1 VTVFLTHTPE
11 AFAGYYGERARA
23 ALAAMTGVR
32 MNPTGRV
39 LSPEDLAREAQ
50 GCAIIV
56 SDRQT
61 AAPAEFF
68 AAAPESLVAYLRCA
82 VDIRNIDVAAASRAG
97 ILVTRATPGFA
108 ASVAELALG
117 YMVDLARGV
126 SSAVLEYRAGRIP
139 QARMGRQLGGS
150 TLGIIGYG
158 VIAQHLA
165 RIAVAIGMRV
175 LVNDPYKTITDE
187 GVTQTSQGE
196 VLREADF
203 LVCLAVATEETEN
216 LMGASAFAAMKP
228 SAFFINLSR
237 GNLVDEA
244 ALAEALD
251 AGRMA
256 GAAMD
261 VGRAL
266 DQMPSPALA
275 RRADVVATPHT
286 GGLTP
291 SAVEHQAFDT
301 VEQVRALLAGAVP
314 PGAVNAVEATRLSR
328 LRG

>member
-23 ALAAMTGVR
+23 ALAAMTEVR
-32 MNPTGRV
+32 MNPTDRV
-39 LSPEDLAREAQ
+39 LSPEELAREAQ
-50 GCAIIV
+50 GCAIII

-61 AAPAEFF
+61 AAPAAFF

-82 VDIRNIDVAAASRAG
+82 VDIRNIDVEAASRAG

-126 SSAVLEYRAGRIP
+126 SSAVLEYRAGRVP

-158 VIAQHLA
+158 VIGRHLA

-187 GVTQTSQGE
+187 GVTQTSQEE

-216 LMGASAFAAMKP
+216 LMNARAFAAMKP

-237 GNLVDEA
+237 GNLVDET
-244 ALAEALD
+244 ALAQALD
-251 AGRMA
+251 AGRIA

-261 VGRAL
+261 VGRAP
-266 DQMPSPALA
+266 DQMPSPDLA

-314 PGAVNAVEATRLSR
+314 PGAVNAHEATRLSR